1 MEEEVIGGRR
11 PGAAILCATWKSS
24 DGPGFAFSSPRP
36 YRVNSVS
43 NLLISLPGSLS
54 VVDENA
60 TKKLSD
66 PGQSPGWGQW
76 LLAIIVGCLLTSYV
90 WVGLLRGG
98 GLNGGDTYPYFF
110 PQKQLMAE
118 EMKSGRLPLWHDRT
132 ALGYPLLAE
141 SQAGVF
147 YPSNQVLYRVL
158 DVHTAYHVSF
168 LLHYVAAFV
177 FSWRF
182 IRTQRLSNLASLLA
196 AGVFVFGWFPA
207 RASLEWSI
215 IGGVWLPIA
224 LWRTESWLQQPSRRN
239 FSILAIVLA
248 IHLLAGHFTL
258 AFITQLACLG
268 YCVLR
273 SPRGLLRQTA
283 PVFGAIMLS
292 GALAAVQLLPTLEL
306 RAHSQRGS
314 EKKAFDPGYGHM
326 PPVYLT
332 QLIASW
338 WYWHTPEVIESRE
351 MLKSNVLQ
359 SSADTNAVEAHLYVG
374 LIPLLLVLTLA
385 NPNVRQRLPENLVLP
400 WMMIAVVGL
409 VYSFGWLVPLTRY
422 LPGFGF
428 FMGPARYS
436 VLTTLGL
443 AILAGASL
451 DAVTRRSSAWSK
463 AILVAVVGSLTLVDV
478 TWSSR
483 AVCDAVIVANPPW
496 NGLKDSWLAETLQKE
511 NRQYPVRLMTDAKN
525 IANLYGVSSVPQYL
539 GLGPSE
545 YFSEEFRLQTK
556 PESELAMFPDEAQC
570 SRLRNLAVTHILTTE
585 PVGNLSSEF
594 ELVHAAPDAFLNRVW
609 GRGTAPCY
617 LYRFR
622 ELPSLVTPEPW
633 MTLPPPSSGGVI
645 SSEMETAASE
655 DENAVS
661 PVTGWTGLVKTPC
674 EIKFGVEL
682 SRAGKVRM
690 AELMFPGWTVEV
702 DGKPETAASAY
713 GLYRVVEI
721 PAGRHHV
728 RWSYSPR
735 SFQVGWITSFVT
747 LLSLIVIAWPRSRK
761 VA

>member
-1 MEEEVIGGRR
+1 M
-11 PGAAILCATWKSS
+11 
-24 DGPGFAFSSPRP
+24 
-36 YRVNSVS
+36 
-43 NLLISLPGSLS
+43 
-54 VVDENA
+54 DENA
-60 TKKLSD
+60 SKKLLAQ
-66 PGQSPGWGQW
+66 GQTPGWGQW
-76 LLAIIVGCLLTSYV
+76 LLAVVVGCLLTSYV
-90 WVGLLRGG
+90 WIGLLRGG

-118 EMKSGRLPLWHDRT
+118 EMKAGRIPLWHDRT

-147 YPSNQVLYRVL
+147 YPSNQILYRVL

-182 IRTQRLSNLASLLA
+182 IRTQRLSNPASLLA

-224 LWRTESWLQQPSRRN
+224 LWRTDSWLQQPSRRN
-239 FSILAIVLA
+239 FAILAIVLA
-248 IHLLAGHFTL
+248 VHLLAGHFTL

-314 EKKAFDPGYGHM
+314 EQKAFDPGYGHM
-326 PPVYLT
+326 PPMYMT

-351 MLKSNVLQ
+351 MLKLNVLQ

-374 LIPLLLVLTLA
+374 LIPLVLVLTLA
-385 NPNVRQRLPENLVLP
+385 NPNVRRRLPESLFLR
-400 WMMIAVVGL
+400 WMIIAAVGL
-409 VYSFGWLVPLTRY
+409 MYSFGWLVPLTRY

-436 VLTTLGL
+436 ILTTLGL

-451 DAVTRRSSAWSK
+451 DAVTRRSSVWSK
-463 AILVAVVGSLTLVDV
+463 AILVTVVGCLTLVDV

-483 AVCDAVIVANPPW
+483 AVCDAVIVSDPPW

-511 NRQYPVRLMTDAKN
+511 NQQYPVRLMTDAKN

-545 YFSEEFRLQTK
+545 YFSEEFKLQTK
-556 PESELAMFPDEAQC
+556 PESDAAVFPDAGQIM
-570 SRLRNLAVTHILTTE
+570 RLRNLAVTHVLTTD
-585 PVGNLSSEF
+585 PVSALSPEL

-609 GRGTAPCY
+609 GRGNAPCY

-622 ELPSLVTPEPW
+622 DLPSFVTPEPI
-633 MTLPPPSSGGVI
+633 LPAPVSGGNVTFPAEPSAKTDEQEPPTAVI
-645 SSEMETAASE
+645 NVGQIKRT
-655 DENAVS
+655 
-661 PVTGWTGLVKTPC
+661 PVVV
-674 EIKFGVEL
+674 EFDAEL
-682 SRAGKVRM
+682 SQAGYIRL
-690 AELMFPGWTVEV
+690 ADLMFPGWTVEV
-702 DGKPETAASAY
+702 DGKPETGASSY
-713 GLYRVVEI
+713 GLRRIVKV
-721 PAGRHHV
+721 PAGKHHV

-735 SFQVGWITSFVT
+735 SFQLGWITSLVT
-747 LLSLIVIAWPRSRK
+747 LIGVTVVAWPRRRT

>member
-1 MEEEVIGGRR
+1 MEFLFPWAIRGKPCECHNTGGLAPCRY
-11 PGAAILCATWKSS
+11 
-24 DGPGFAFSSPRP
+24 FSW
-36 YRVNSVS
+36 
-43 NLLISLPGSLS
+43 LISPGSLS

-66 PGQSPGWGQW
+66 PGHSPSWGQW
-76 LLAIIVGCLLTSYV
+76 GLAAVIGCVLTSYV
-90 WVGLLRGG
+90 WIGLLKGG

-118 EMKSGRLPLWHDRT
+118 EMKAGRLPLWHDRT

-147 YPSNQVLYRVL
+147 YPSNQILYRVL

-182 IRTQRLSNLASLLA
+182 IRTQHLSNLASLLA

-215 IGGVWLPIA
+215 IGGVWLPVA
-224 LWRTESWLQQPSRRN
+224 LWRTDSFLQQPSRRN
-239 FSILAIVLA
+239 FALLAVVLA

-268 YCVLR
+268 YSVLC
-273 SPRGLLRQTA
+273 SPGERVRRTLVIVA
-283 PVFGAIMLS
+283 AIAFS

-306 RAHSQRGS
+306 RSHSQRGTEQAGS
-314 EKKAFDPGYGHM
+314 QQKAFDPGYGHM
-326 PPVYLT
+326 PPLYAT
-332 QLIASW
+332 QLLASW

-351 MLKSNVLQ
+351 MLKANLLR

-374 LIPLLLVLTLA
+374 LIPLILVLTLA
-385 NPNVRQRLPENLVLP
+385 NPSVRRRLPDSLFLR
-400 WMMIAVVGL
+400 WAIIAGLGL
-409 VYSFGWLVPLTRY
+409 VYSFGWLVPLTRD

-451 DAVTRRSSAWSK
+451 DAVTRRSSLWSK
-463 AILVAVVGSLTLVDV
+463 ALLVVLAGCLTLVDV

-483 AVCDAVIVANPPW
+483 AVCDAVIVSEPPW
-496 NGLKDSWLAETLQKE
+496 NGLKDSWLAATLQ
-511 NRQYPVRLMTDAKN
+511 NDNQQSPVRLMTDAKN

-545 YFSEEFRLQTK
+545 YFSEEFKLQTK
-556 PESELAMFPDEAQC
+556 PESESAEFPNAAQIR
-570 SRLRNLAVTHILTTE
+570 RLRDLAVTHILTTE
-585 PVGNLSSEF
+585 PIGTLSPEL
-594 ELVHAAPDAFLNRVW
+594 ELVRSAPDSFLNRVW

-622 ELPSLVTPEPW
+622 EPTRRVSAQTSGEPSTGEPEHQPIIISNLIRTP
-633 MTLPPPSSGGVI
+633 TVI
-645 SSEMETAASE
+645 EL
-655 DENAVS
+655 D
-661 PVTGWTGLVKTPC
+661 
-674 EIKFGVEL
+674 VEL
-682 SRAGKVRM
+682 AAQADVRI
-690 AELMFPGWTVEV
+690 AELMFPGWNVAV
-702 DGKPETAASAY
+702 DGTASTATSRY
-713 GLYRVVEI
+713 GLHRVVAV
-721 PAGRHHV
+721 PAGRHHI
-728 RWSYSPR
+728 RWTYSPQ
-735 SFQVGWITSFVT
+735 SFQLGWITS
-747 LLSLIVIAWPRSRK
+747 LMSLSAVIIIAWPRR
-761 VA
+761 AAPA